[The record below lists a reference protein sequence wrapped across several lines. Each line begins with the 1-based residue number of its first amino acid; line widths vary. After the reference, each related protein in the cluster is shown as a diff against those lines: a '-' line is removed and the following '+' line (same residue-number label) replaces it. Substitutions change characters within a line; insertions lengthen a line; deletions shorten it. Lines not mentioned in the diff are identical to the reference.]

1 MFVYTSLFLPQCL
14 PSSVLFFSLS
24 SLLLSHRHIYSI
36 FSSKSTFL
44 NQHCLLFLHPVLS
57 PSPFFSTLHWKMFYN
72 RINIDMYLIILSPYN
87 FVIFKDKNHS
97 THIYNQRG
105 TRRTRYMSPYLQTLL
120 TTTKISLSC
129 RVLCACLN
137 TSKLEDETYRKSIG
151 ENTYISLSSLHGFK
165 LWYLLLFHRTDRNDT
180 NR

>member
-14 PSSVLFFSLS
+14 PSSVLFFSFS

-44 NQHCLLFLHPVLS
+44 NQHCLLFLHLVLS
-57 PSPFFSTLHWKMFYN
+57 LPFISTLHWKMFYN
-72 RINIDMYLIILSPYN
+72 RINIDMYLISLSPYN

-97 THIYNQRG
+97 THIYNQRR

-120 TTTKISLSC
+120 TTTKISLFLSHT
-129 RVLCACLN
+129 VWL
-137 TSKLEDETYRKSIG
+137 SKYIEARRRNLSQKHWRKHVHQSVVIAWLQ
-151 ENTYISLSSLHGFK
+151 TLVFVIILS
-165 LWYLLLFHRTDRNDT
+165 